1 MSLYK
6 LEAKAKKSSRKSD
19 APENRRI
26 TKADELLKE
35 VDSLAL
41 LLEEVKRQSQRI
53 QAAADAIGEQ
63 VFGSPYLEKASSAV
77 SNERATRQS
86 SIGPKLVVRS
96 RSAQNSADSTRNT
109 VVS

>member
-6 LEAKAKKSSRKSD
+6 LEAKSRRNLRKQ
-19 APENRRI
+19 AMPETDRLRR
-26 TKADELLKE
+26 AEELLKE

-53 QAAADAIGEQ
+53 QAAADAIGEE
-63 VFGSPYLEKASSAV
+63 VFGNRYSEKTSESV
-77 SNERATRQS
+77 SNGHTRES
-86 SIGPKLVVRS
+86 SIGPKLIVRS
-96 RSAQNSADSTRNT
+96 RPGADSAGHSRNT